1 MAARRDEDEGERVNR
16 IDLRFAELAAAQRRG
31 LIPFF
36 TAGDP
41 SPDATVPVMHAL
53 VEAGADIIELGV
65 PFSDPMADGPV
76 IQHASER
83 ALSRGVGLA
92 HILGWVREF
101 RTQDSRTP
109 VVLMGYLNPIEI
121 YGYEKFAR
129 DASSAGIDG
138 TLIVDCPMEE
148 SETVNMLRKAGISQ
162 ILLAA
167 PTTPDARIAALRDRA
182 EGFLYYV
189 SFAGITG
196 ANRLSV
202 ESVRKR
208 VHTMKS
214 SMRVP
219 IAVGFGVRDAES
231 ASAIGEFADAVVI
244 GSALVEKLAEAK
256 TPQAAAAAAK
266 DFLAPIRKALD
277 AHAA

>member
-1 MAARRDEDEGERVNR
+1 VNR
-16 IDLRFAELAAAQRRG
+16 IDLRFAELAATQRCG
-31 LIPFF
+31 LIPFI
-36 TAGDP
+36 TAGHP
-41 SPDATVPVMHAL
+41 SIQATVPVMHAL
-53 VEAGADIIELGV
+53 VEAGADVIELGV

-83 ALSRGVGLA
+83 ALSLGVGLS
-92 HILGWVREF
+92 HVLGWVREF
-101 RTQDSRTP
+101 RTKDSTTP
-109 VVLMGYLNPIEI
+109 IVLMGYLNPIEI

-138 TLIVDCPMEE
+138 TLIVDCPMQE
-148 SETVNMLRKAGISQ
+148 SATVDVLRSAGICQ

-167 PTTPDARIAALRDRA
+167 PTTPDARMALLRDRA

-202 ESVRKR
+202 EAVKKR
-208 VHTMKS
+208 VDAMKS

-219 IAVGFGVRDAES
+219 VAVGFGVRDAAS
-231 ASAIGEFADAVVI
+231 AAAIGEFADAVVI
-244 GSALVEKLAEAK
+244 GSALVDKLAGAM
-256 TPQAAAAAAK
+256 TTQDAVDAAGL
-266 DFLAPIRKALD
+266 FLAPIRKALD
-277 AHAA
+277 AARPVHVA

>member
-1 MAARRDEDEGERVNR
+1 MNR